1 MNLLVS
7 LILSFAVLGSLAL
20 YWRTRWRILLP
31 ASAVFFLALL
41 AYNSVR
47 AFAYLAVDEHYLAEL
62 ASTRPELQG
71 YNFDLEDMTA
81 VRPKPIGFNT
91 SNGYY
96 DHITEVRADYPWH
109 TFTQFT
115 VETQWLTKGDRIVA
129 VLALLRGNDSRYFSG
144 LTWGP
149 DTLPGSG
156 WLISESS
163 LKEFET
169 TRR

>member
-7 LILSFAVLGSLAL
+7 LVLSILVLMAVAG
-20 YWRTRWRILLP
+20 YWRYRWRSMLL
-31 ASAVFFLALL
+31 ASALLFLTLL
-41 AYNSVR
+41 GYNSVR

-62 ASTRPELQG
+62 ASTHPELRG
-71 YNFDLEDMTA
+71 YSFDPKNMTA
-81 VRPKPIGFNT
+81 VRRPPIEFNT

-96 DHITEVRADYPWH
+96 DHITEVRADHPWH
-109 TFTQFT
+109 GFTQFT
-115 VETQWLTKGDRIVA
+115 VKTQWLTKENRIVA

-163 LKEFET
+163 LKEFKNAQQ
-169 TRR
+169 

>member
-1 MNLLVS
+1 MNLLIS
-7 LILSFAVLGSLAL
+7 LILSILVLLAL
-20 YWRTRWRILLP
+20 AGYWRYRWRIMLAAGVL
-31 ASAVFFLALL
+31 VFMVLL

-71 YNFDLEDMTA
+71 YSFDPEDMTA
-81 VRPKPIGFNT
+81 VRSNPIGFNT

-96 DHITEVRADYPWH
+96 NHITEVRADHPWH
-109 TFTQFT
+109 ANTQFT
-115 VETQWLTKGDRIVA
+115 VETQWLTKEDRIVA

-156 WLISESS
+156 WLISKSS
-163 LKEFET
+163 LKEFESAQQ
-169 TRR
+169 

>member
-7 LILSFAVLGSLAL
+7 LILSLAVLGSLAL

-31 ASAVFFLALL
+31 ASAVFFIALL

-47 AFAYLAVDEHYLAEL
+47 GFAYLAVDKEYLAEL
-62 ASTRPELQG
+62 ASTHPELQG
-71 YNFDLEDMTA
+71 YDFDLEDTTA
-81 VRPKPIGFNT
+81 VRRPPIGFNT

-96 DHITEVRADYPWH
+96 DHITEVRADHPWH
-109 TFTQFT
+109 AFTQFT

-129 VLALLRGNDSRYFSG
+129 VLAMLRGNDSRYFSG
-144 LTWGP
+144 FTWGP

-163 LKEFET
+163 LKEFDNAQQ
-169 TRR
+169 